1 MRVTEIMTPDVVT
14 VGPDTPINE
23 VARVMVEYDISGVP
37 VVDDGGALVGII
49 TEFDMIARQ
58 ADYDAPISTVFFDAL
73 IVMPEPHGEEKL
85 RKILATRA
93 EELMTRTVYSIRED
107 ASIEEVASLMYERK
121 VNPVPVVS
129 FDGTVIGIVSRSDIV
144 RLMVREVA
152 AEDGLEGEREAQG

>member
-1 MRVTEIMTPDVVT
+1 MRVTEIMTPAVVT
-14 VGPDTPINE
+14 VGPDTPISA
-23 VARVMVEYDISGVP
+23 VARIMVEHDVSGVP
-37 VVDDGGALVGII
+37 VVDDGGGLVGII

-107 ASIEEVASLMYERK
+107 ASIEEVASLMFERR

-129 FDGTVIGIVSRSDIV
+129 LDGAVIGIVSRSDIV
-144 RLMVREVA
+144 RLMARDAA
-152 AEDGLEGEREAQG
+152 AEEQG

>member
-37 VVDDGGALVGII
+37 VVDGDGALVGII

-58 ADYDAPISTVFFDAL
+58 ADYDAPISSVFFDAL

-107 ASIEEVASLMYERK
+107 ASIEEVASLMFERR
-121 VNPVPVVS
+121 VNPVPVV
-129 FDGTVIGIVSRSDIV
+129 GLEGAVIGIVSRSDIV
-144 RLMVREVA
+144 RLMARDVA
-152 AEDGLEGEREAQG
+152 DEEQVERRLEEQG